1 MQLLIPLLSFSI
13 KIKFQMEAKLN
24 ENVTSNDD
32 VSTIFP
38 PTPTTRPSFVAR
50 WNEVDPEKEKR
61 KCKRKCYLDKNS
73 TKSQITYAY
82 FYLCG
87 HGLNTFLKNF
97 LKNWAPF
104 VRTCTSTSP
113 LISITVCC
121 AVTLLVTRQFVD
133 GHDTCRDNTVLD
145 VA

>member
-1 MQLLIPLLSFSI
+1 LLSFSI

-61 KCKRKCYLDKNS
+61 KCKRKCFLDKNS
-73 TKSQITYAY
+73 TMSQITYAY

-97 LKNWAPF
+97 LKIELHSCEHARQRHPWF
-104 VRTCTSTSP
+104 RLLS
-113 LISITVCC
+113 
-121 AVTLLVTRQFVD
+121 AVLLVTRQFVD
-133 GHDTCRDNTVLD
+133 GHDTCRDNTVLA